1 MLQGYLYEGLRSPFG
16 RHAGALAGIR
26 PDDLA
31 AQVVRALVARSQLP
45 AERIEDVI
53 MGNVC
58 QSGED
63 SRNVARFVG
72 LLAGVREAAGGL
84 TVNKLCGSGMAAALD
99 AARSITVGEAGLYL
113 AGGTESMTRAPF
125 VVAKSPAAWG
135 RQPEVYDSTI
145 GTRFPNREFSDAF
158 GDYTMP

>member
-1 MLQGYLYEGLRSPFG
+1 MLQGYLYDGLRSPFG

-31 AQVVRALVARSQLP
+31 AQVLVARSQLP

-53 MGNVC
+53 MGNVR

-72 LLAGVREAAGGL
+72 LLAGVREAADGL
-84 TVNKLCGSGMAAALD
+84 TVNRLCVGHGGRAGCCAFDHRGRGRRHRKHDPRALCGCQI
-99 AARSITVGEAGLYL
+99 ARRLGPP
-113 AGGTESMTRAPF
+113 AGGLRFDHRHAL
-125 VVAKSPAAWG
+125 
-135 RQPEVYDSTI
+135 PEQGI
-145 GTRFPNREFSDAF
+145 F
-158 GDYTMP
+158 